1 MKTESVTVNSVIID
15 CPIENGV
22 YYVAIRPICDALGI
36 DYRKQFERIKSD
48 QKLGQLVTHTVTS
61 SAGDGKQREMFCL
74 PLKYIFGWLFSIDES
89 KVNPR
94 SKEIFIRY
102 KDECYDVLYDH
113 FVQRA
118 QKQIQ
123 TNATEIKMLEQ
134 LNELMARK
142 NELSGQIR
150 DVKNNIERIRAE
162 RLDQQLTLF

>member
-1 MKTESVTVNSVIID
+1 MKTESVTVNSVMID

-48 QKLGQLVTHTVTS
+48 QKLGQLVTHTVTNS
-61 SAGDGKQREMFCL
+61 NKDGKNYEMFCL

-134 LNELMARK
+134 LNELMVRK

-150 DVKNNIERIRAE
+150 EVKNNIERIRAE

>member
-1 MKTESVTVNSVIID
+1 
-15 CPIENGV
+15 
-22 YYVAIRPICDALGI
+22 
-36 DYRKQFERIKSD
+36 
-48 QKLGQLVTHTVTS
+48 
-61 SAGDGKQREMFCL
+61 MFCL

-134 LNELMARK
+134 LNELMVRK

-150 DVKNNIERIRAE
+150 EVKNNIERIRAE

>member
-1 MKTESVTVNSVIID
+1 MKTESVTINSVIID
-15 CPIENGV
+15 CPIENGI
-22 YYVAIRPICDALGI
+22 YYVAIRPICEALGI

-94 SKEIFIRY
+94 SREIFIRY
-102 KDECYDVLYDH
+102 KNECYDVLYDH
-113 FVQRA
+113 FIQKT
-118 QKQIQ
+118 QKQLKS
-123 TNATEIKMLEQ
+123 NSDEIKMLEQ
-134 LNELMARK
+134 LNELMAK
-142 NELSGQIR
+142 KSELSGQIK
-150 DVKNNIERIRAE
+150 DVKSNIERIRAE